1 MLRISVAGSNG
12 KMGSR
17 IKTLVG
23 EDRELSLA
31 GAFDVKDDARTA
43 IERGDVLI
51 EFTTP
56 AATIDNLK
64 IAVEL
69 KKAVVIGTTG
79 IDENGISSIKE
90 AAASIP
96 IVYSPNMA
104 VGVNLLFKIVQE
116 SATVLSK
123 TFASSIEETHQR
135 YKKDAP
141 SGTAKALQKIIAD
154 NAKID
159 LRDIKV
165 ESKRIGDVVGDHTVI
180 FDGKEE
186 RIEITHHAKSRD
198 IFVKGAIVAAKFI
211 RDKKPGLYTM
221 NEVLGI

>member
-123 TFASSIEETHQR
+123 TFASSIEETHHR

-141 SGTAKALQKIIAD
+141 CGTAMALQNIIAD
-154 NAKID
+154 NAMID